1 MTPQEIIPEPNWLPV
16 TDPNAIPYED
26 EDEDEDDEEDDNDYE
41 DDEDD
46 DGDDESRIG
55 FI

>member
-26 EDEDEDDEEDDNDYE
+26 EDDEEDYDYE
-41 DDEDD
+41 DDGDD
-46 DGDDESRIG
+46 DGDDDPGFG
-55 FI
+55 FIPVVS

>member
-26 EDEDEDDEEDDNDYE
+26 EDDEDDNDYE
-41 DDEDD
+41 DDDDD
-46 DGDDESRIG
+46 DGDDESRLG

>member
-1 MTPQEIIPEPNWLPV
+1 MTQPIVPEPNWLPI

-26 EDEDEDDEEDDNDYE
+26 EDDEEDYDYE
-41 DDEDD
+41 DDGDD

>member
-26 EDEDEDDEEDDNDYE
+26 EDDEDDNDYE
-41 DDEDD
+41 DDDDDDDDD
-46 DGDDESRIG
+46 DGDDESRLG

>member
-1 MTPQEIIPEPNWLPV
+1 MTPQEIIPEPNWLPN
-16 TDPNAIPYED
+16 TDPNAIPY
-26 EDEDEDDEEDDNDYE
+26 EDEDDEEDDNDYE
-41 DDEDD
+41 DDDDD

>member
-1 MTPQEIIPEPNWLPV
+1 VTPQEIIPEPNWLPV

-26 EDEDEDDEEDDNDYE
+26 EDDEDDNDYE
-41 DDEDD
+41 DDDDD
-46 DGDDESRIG
+46 DGDDESRLG

>member
-26 EDEDEDDEEDDNDYE
+26 EDDEEDYDYE
-41 DDEDD
+41 DDGDD
-46 DGDDESRIG
+46 DSDDDPGFG
-55 FI
+55 FIPAVS

>member
-1 MTPQEIIPEPNWLPV
+1 VTPQEIIPEPNWLPV

-26 EDEDEDDEEDDNDYE
+26 EDDEDDNDYE
-41 DDEDD
+41 DDDDDDDDD
-46 DGDDESRIG
+46 DGDDESRLG

>member
-26 EDEDEDDEEDDNDYE
+26 EDDEEDDNDYE
-41 DDEDD
+41 DDDDD
-46 DGDDESRIG
+46 DGDDESKIG

>member
-16 TDPNAIPYED
+16 TDPNTIPYED
-26 EDEDEDDEEDDNDYE
+26 EDDEDDNDYE
-41 DDEDD
+41 DDDDD
-46 DGDDESRIG
+46 DGDNESRLG

>member
-26 EDEDEDDEEDDNDYE
+26 EDDEEDNDYE
-41 DDEDD
+41 DDSDD
-46 DGDDESRIG
+46 DGDDDPG
-55 FI
+55 FGFVPVVS

>member
-26 EDEDEDDEEDDNDYE
+26 EDDEEDDNDYE
-41 DDEDD
+41 DDDDD

>member
-16 TDPNAIPYED
+16 TDPNAIPH
-26 EDEDEDDEEDDNDYE
+26 EDEDDEEDDNDYE
-41 DDEDD
+41 DDDDD

>member
-26 EDEDEDDEEDDNDYE
+26 KDDEDDNDYE
-41 DDEDD
+41 DDGDD